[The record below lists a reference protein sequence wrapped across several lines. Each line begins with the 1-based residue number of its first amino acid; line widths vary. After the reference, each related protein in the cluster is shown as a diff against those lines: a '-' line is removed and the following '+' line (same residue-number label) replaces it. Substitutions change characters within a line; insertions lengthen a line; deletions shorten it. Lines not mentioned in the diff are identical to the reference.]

1 MVLGINLKQEQE
13 KDLFVQND
21 VKKKITTSPPA
32 RRESSPTKSNKR
44 LTPRETKASVLRKQA
59 QLKKAASLEE
69 KVSCVLCNEIISVRR
84 TNNQNFHGTLPRN
97 NTELHIQLYL
107 FQKNDKKSPADH
119 CKVVTED
126 SSEEEYSESECQ
138 AEQVPSMPL
147 ELNETVE

>member
-44 LTPRETKASVLRKQA
+44 LTPRETKASILRKQA

-84 TNNQNFHGTLPRN
+84 TNNQNFHGTLPRLETTLN
-97 NTELHIQLYL
+97 CIFNFIFFRKTI
-107 FQKNDKKSPADH
+107 KNPLPTTAKLLRRTAVKRSTASLNVRLNKYPV
-119 CKVVTED
+119 CL
-126 SSEEEYSESECQ
+126 SS
-138 AEQVPSMPL
+138 
-147 ELNETVE
+147 